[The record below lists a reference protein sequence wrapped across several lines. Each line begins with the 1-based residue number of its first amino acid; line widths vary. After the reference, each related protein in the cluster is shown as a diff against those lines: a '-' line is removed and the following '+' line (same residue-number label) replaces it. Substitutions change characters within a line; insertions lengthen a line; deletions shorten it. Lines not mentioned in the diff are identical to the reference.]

1 MSQTTTATTREN
13 SSFQTIDIVYIGIF
27 VALLAICSW
36 ISIPLTVPVTLQ
48 TFGVFVTC
56 ALLGGKRGTVSIIVW
71 ILLGAVGAPVFA
83 GFSGG
88 MGVLLGSTGGYILG
102 FIFTGLIMWA
112 FERFVGT
119 ALWMKIV
126 SMVLGLAV
134 CYTFGTIWFM
144 YVYGRANGAIT
155 LAQALAWCITPFLI
169 PDACKIVLAAII
181 SSNKQIRKVLHS

>member
-27 VALLAICSW
+27 AALLAICSW

-48 TFGVFVTC
+48 TFGVFVAC

>member
-27 VALLAICSW
+27 AALLAICSW